1 VRAGALTS
9 RAAAEPPLEAAPPS
23 WGQLAATWAAF
34 AAAVVAM
41 AGVVHLAAP
50 GWLPDDERELPDRP
64 LLMLDIFTNNL
75 LLALVPL
82 LGGWLAA
89 GHLHA
94 RRRRLAAVFVL
105 VPAVIVARSLATIGA
120 VGGSDPDWL
129 ADAARWWLLEV
140 GALAVATR
148 TGLWLARHPHLRDQ
162 ACPATLRRALCVI
175 VGALAA
181 AAGVEVLT
189 G

>member
-1 VRAGALTS
+1 M
-9 RAAAEPPLEAAPPS
+9 
-23 WGQLAATWAAF
+23 
-34 AAAVVAM
+34 VVAV

-64 LLMLDIFTNNL
+64 LLMLDILVNNL

-89 GHLHA
+89 GHVNA
-94 RRRRLAAVFVL
+94 GRRLLAGAFLL
-105 VPAVIVARSLATIGA
+105 VPAVIVARSLCTIGA
-120 VGGSDPDWL
+120 VGGSDPGWL

-148 TGLWLARHPHLRDQ
+148 TGLWLARHPERRDQ
-162 ACPATLRRALCVI
+162 AGPAALRRAVI
-175 VGALAA
+175 VIVSALTV

-189 G
+189 A